1 MAAVRFP
8 KIGSIIKLSDGT
20 YSVGAIPGIGGPFD
34 AAEDFFHAWAKWAK
48 FPYNED
54 TIRQRTPPEHVD
66 EIWKSI
72 KEFPSRLANFA
83 QHHSLRTGP
92 FPIIHTDLYKS
103 NILVDSE
110 YCIQGVIDW
119 ENAIVAPWEMVE
131 FIKDLSIVPPVMD
144 GPLYHED
151 ESDLEMLAERKRYV
165 QVVQEMEEA
174 RQLDNKLSKT
184 LGDCSTQN
192 LTHAIWLYLEGRIGF
207 YSSIFEQFQ

>member
-20 YSVGAIPGIGGPFD
+20 YYVGAIPGIGGP
-34 AAEDFFHAWAKWAK
+34 
-48 FPYNED
+48 YNED
-54 TIRQRTPPEHVD
+54 TIRQGTPPEYVD
-66 EIWKSI
+66 EIWESI
-72 KEFPSRLANFA
+72 NEFPSRLANFA
-83 QHHSLRTGP
+83 QHHSLRRGP

-110 YCIQGVIDW
+110 FCFQGVIDW

-144 GPLYHED
+144 GPLYHEE
-151 ESDLEMLAERKRYV
+151 ESDLEMLAERKRYI
-165 QVVQEMEEA
+165 QAVQEVEEA
-174 RQLDNKLSKT
+174 RQLDNKLSET
-184 LGDCSTQN
+184 LGDCRTQN

-207 YSSIFEQFQ
+207 YSGICELFQ